1 MTRRGRLVVAVAL
14 AAVAAGCAPGTRY
27 HWGQYDTALYQHY
40 RNPQDHEA
48 WVEALRTTILEAEQ
62 LGLKV
67 PPGVCAEYGYALF
80 EEGQAAQA
88 VPWFQR
94 EKETWPESTVLMDKM
109 IRNAQRRGTQPPP
122 PTQGPAGALEKRS

>member
-80 EEGQAAQA
+80 EEGRAAESL
-88 VPWFQR
+88 PWFQR

-109 IRNAQRRGTQPPP
+109 IRNARLRPAEPAP
-122 PTQGPAGALEKRS
+122 PTKGPAGAVEERS